1 MSELSKKDVEI
12 LNLKAA
18 RMSTASIAIMVGL
31 SEAKVYNRL
40 NALRVFSS
48 GDALERL
55 AAPSLFSLQGWARF
69 GDEGLTLL
77 MGALLRAA
85 NEVAPASPPPVIRV
99 APPEDG
105 HIEELYVGGVQY
117 VPSRPASRQVERPK
131 PVAPAPLRPVR
142 EAAKPL
148 PVAASVP
155 PPPVA
160 RRSSPGAVRLK
171 PVSPRVAAWAG
182 HFRRARWPLAEVAH
196 LFDVAEDDLA
206 LALGEA
212 A

>member
-18 RMSTASIAIMVGL
+18 RMSTASIGLMVGL
-31 SEAKVYNRL
+31 PEAKVYNRL
-40 NALRVFSS
+40 SALQVFSA
-48 GDALERL
+48 GDALDRL
-55 AAPSLFSLQGWARF
+55 AGRSAFSLQGWSKF
-69 GDEGLTLL
+69 GDEGLSLL
-77 MGALLRAA
+77 MGALARAA
-85 NEVAPASPPPVIRV
+85 AEVAPSPLLPPSPRVEIRPSPAVRPVPTPPVSRPLV
-99 APPEDG
+99 AP
-105 HIEELYVGGVQY
+105 
-117 VPSRPASRQVERPK
+117 RPAAPRQPRP
-131 PVAPAPLRPVR
+131 AR

-155 PPPVA
+155 SPPVA
-160 RRSSPGAVRLK
+160 RRSPPGALRLK

-206 LALGEA
+206 VALGEA

>member
-18 RMSTASIAIMVGL
+18 RMSTASIAMMVGW

-40 NALRVFSS
+40 NFLQVFSS
-48 GDALERL
+48 GDALDRLEGRSAFSLSGL
-55 AAPSLFSLQGWARF
+55 AAF
-69 GDEGLTLL
+69 GDIAFGLFVKST
-77 MGALLRAA
+77 AEAIERAMA
-85 NEVAPASPPPVIRV
+85 AVPTPPAPAVTLAEALVVEPRR
-99 APPEDG
+99 APPRSAPRRID
-105 HIEELYVGGVQY
+105 
-117 VPSRPASRQVERPK
+117 PPK
-131 PVAPAPLRPVR
+131 PVSPKPARPTAV
-142 EAAKPL
+142 ATPL

-160 RRSSPGAVRLK
+160 RRSPPGALRLK
-171 PVSPRVAAWAG
+171 PVSSRVAAWAG

-206 LALGEA
+206 MALGEA

>member
-18 RMSTASIAIMVGL
+18 RMSTASIAMMVGW

-40 NALRVFSS
+40 NALQVFSS

-55 AAPSLFSLQGWARF
+55 SGRSAFSLAGLAAF
-69 GDEGLTLL
+69 GDIAFGLFVKSTVE
-77 MGALLRAA
+77 AIERAIA
-85 NEVAPASPPPVIRV
+85 T
-99 APPEDG
+99 
-105 HIEELYVGGVQY
+105 
-117 VPSRPASRQVERPK
+117 
-131 PVAPAPLRPVR
+131 APAPPASAVVRVEAVVVEPRPAPPRSAPRRVDPPKP
-142 EAAKPL
+142 AAPRRPRPTVEVAAPL
-148 PVAASVP
+148 PVAASLP
-155 PPPVA
+155 PPPAA
-160 RRSSPGAVRLK
+160 RRSPPGALRLK

-182 HFRRARWPLAEVAH
+182 HFRRARWPLTEVAH

-206 LALGEA
+206 TALGEA